1 MTRSAMMVT
10 AVILCYFGTVST
22 AFAQGA
28 PLKQRLVKLS
38 VPEDGLIT
46 GVFGKP
52 GGTATVFGPQD
63 LSDAAGGFFPENMSY
78 NVRALA
84 CRTAFYTPG
93 LTLNQAAN
101 ESYAIYLTIG
111 NDAAMK
117 VQTFNTRCVD
127 GGVAGFALTGS
138 FSSFAWLQGTGAT
151 EALPGLFTEDITVE
165 VILEGF
171 FGDEVVL
178 SGTDP
183 APNN

>member
-1 MTRSAMMVT
+1 MMIV
-10 AVILCYFGTVST
+10 VVSLCCFGVVST
-22 AFAQGA
+22 GFAQGV
-28 PLKQRLVKLS
+28 PLERRLVKLS
-38 VPEDGLIT
+38 VPEGGLIT
-46 GVFGKP
+46 GVSGNP
-52 GGTATVFGPQD
+52 GGTATVYGPQD
-63 LSDAAGGFFPENMSY
+63 LADAAGGFFPESIAY

-93 LTLNQAAN
+93 LPLSAAAN
-101 ESYAIYLTIG
+101 ESYALYLTIG
-111 NDAAMK
+111 AGPPMK
-117 VQTFNTRCVD
+117 VQTFNTRCVY

-138 FSSFAWLQGTGAT
+138 FSSLGYLQGTGAT

-171 FGDEVVL
+171 FGDDVVL